1 MQLLM
6 MKDALLM
13 MKGVAWGRDCCFTS
27 VKYYNVNTLNHFLD
41 LNYLIQLTSEGELPA
56 II

>member
-6 MKDALLM
+6 MKDAPLM

-27 VKYYNVNTLNHFLD
+27 VKYYNVNTLIHFLD
-41 LNYLIQLTSEGELPA
+41 LNYLIQLTSEGALPA